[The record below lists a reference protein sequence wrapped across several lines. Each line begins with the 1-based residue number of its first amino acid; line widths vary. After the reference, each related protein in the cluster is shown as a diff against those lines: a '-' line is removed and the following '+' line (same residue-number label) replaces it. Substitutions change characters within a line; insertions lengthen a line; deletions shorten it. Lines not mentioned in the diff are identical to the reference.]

1 MADDLPENE
10 RPPLARIIEE
20 ELIDYRIRSHFSHP
34 KYVRSLTFN
43 GDERVLEFGSGGGC
57 LSRALAQVLQNGG
70 SLTCVD
76 TLRYWITKAQSRLK
90 PWTNIEFLTGDVT
103 RMQLPEAKF
112 DAVVIHFVLHD
123 VLPDARSDVM
133 DALAK
138 TLHPEGVLHIR
149 EPAKPGHGMPVSEI
163 RALMRAA
170 GLRELR
176 AGCTKSF
183 QWKWICDGIFR
194 KSW

>member
-1 MADDLPENE
+1 VNDEH
-10 RPPLARIIEE
+10 PPLARIIEE
-20 ELIDYRIRSHFSHP
+20 ELIDYRIRSHFYHP
-34 KYVRSLTFN
+34 KYVRSLNFSGN
-43 GDERVLEFGSGGGC
+43 EQVLEFGSGGGC
-57 LSRALAQVLQNGG
+57 LSRALAHALQNGG
-70 SLTCVD
+70 SLSCID
-76 TLRYWITKAQSRLK
+76 TSHYWITKAQSRLK
-90 PWTNIEFLTGDVT
+90 PFTNIEFFTGEIT

-123 VLPDARSDVM
+123 VLPAARSDVM

-163 RALMRAA
+163 RALMRSA
-170 GLRELR
+170 GLREIR
-176 AGCTKSF
+176 IGCTRSF
-183 QWKWICDGIFR
+183 RWKWICDGIFR

>member
-1 MADDLPENE
+1 VDEE
-10 RPPLARIIEE
+10 HPPLIRIIEE
-20 ELIDYRIRSHFSHP
+20 ELIDYRIRSRFSHP
-34 KYVRSLTFN
+34 KYVSSLNFK

-57 LSRALAQVLQNGG
+57 MSRALAHALQNGG

-76 TLRYWITKAQSRLK
+76 ISPHWISKAQSRLK
-90 PWTNIEFLTGDVT
+90 QFTNIEFLTGDVT
-103 RMQLPEAKF
+103 RMQLPDAKF

-123 VLPDARSDVM
+123 VLPTARADVM

-163 RALMRAA
+163 RALMRGA
-170 GLRELR
+170 GLREVR
-176 AGCTKSF
+176 VGCTRSFRLKS
-183 QWKWICDGIFR
+183 ICRGIFR

>member
-1 MADDLPENE
+1 VNDEH
-10 RPPLARIIEE
+10 PPLARIIEE
-20 ELIDYRIRSHFSHP
+20 ELIDYRIRSHFYHP
-34 KYVRSLTFN
+34 KYIRSLNFSGN
-43 GDERVLEFGSGGGC
+43 EQVLEFGSGGGC
-57 LSRALAQVLQNGG
+57 LSQALAHALQKGG
-70 SLTCVD
+70 SLSCVD
-76 TLRYWITKAQSRLK
+76 TSQYWITKAQSRLK
-90 PWTNIEFLTGDVT
+90 PFTNIEFFTEEIT

-123 VLPDARSDVM
+123 VLPAARSDVM

-163 RALMRAA
+163 RALMRSA
-170 GLRELR
+170 GLREIR
-176 AGCTKSF
+176 IGCTRSF
-183 QWKWICDGIFR
+183 RWKWICDGIFR

>member
-1 MADDLPENE
+1 MAEDLPENE
-10 RPPLARIIEE
+10 HPPLARIIEE

-43 GDERVLEFGSGGGC
+43 GDEQVLEFGSGGGC

-76 TLRYWITKAQSRLK
+76 PSRYWITKAQSRLK

-163 RALMRAA
+163 RALMRGA